1 MKRKLLLFL
10 SFLYTVT
17 LSLAQTDST
26 SVGSDA
32 RQRDST
38 FYYRADLTVTNNGFA
53 IIPAFA
59 LGAPAFYVDMR
70 MGNKRLSFEPLFRFS
85 LEGRPWSFVFIYR
98 YKLIDQSRFRLTLGS
113 HLPGLNFVKRP
124 VAIDGII
131 EELSVARRFL
141 ALEVIPS
148 YTITEHFSLGVYYLR
163 GRGFQQHGP
172 QNTNYLTFQTQFT
185 NVPLGKKLYLN
196 VTPQVFYLKVDQNDG
211 VFFNATG
218 SLGIKDFPLSISGLF
233 NKVLAGNVEA
243 NAVDWNVGL
252 VYTLDR
258 KFSLK

>member
-1 MKRKLLLFL
+1 MKIN
-10 SFLYTVT
+10 V
-17 LSLAQTDST
+17 LSLFFYLLVIASANAQTDST
-26 SVGSDA
+26 AAKDT
-32 RQRDST
+32 QRDST
-38 FYYRADLTVTNNGFA
+38 FYYRADLTITNNGFA

-98 YKLIDQSRFRLTLGS
+98 YKLIDQSRFKLSMGS
-113 HLPGLNFVKRP
+113 HLPGLNFVTRS
-124 VAIDGII
+124 VAIDGIV
-131 EELSVARRFL
+131 EDLSVTRRFL

-148 YTITEHFSLGVYYLR
+148 YKITEHFTLGIYYLR

-172 QNTNYLTFQTQFT
+172 QNSNYLTFQTHFT
-185 NVPLGKKLYLN
+185 NLKLGRRGYLN
-196 VTPQVFYLKVDQNDG
+196 ISPQVFYLKVDQNDG

-218 SLGIKDFPLSISGLF
+218 SLGIKDFPISISGLF
-233 NKVLAGNVEA
+233 NKVLVANLQA